1 MEEFQANITVR
12 VALVALPVM
21 AVACYHEFERVF
33 FNFYQLPFDFFSPKV
48 IDFIVFVKFAWID

>member
-48 IDFIVFVKFAWID
+48 IDFIVFVKFA